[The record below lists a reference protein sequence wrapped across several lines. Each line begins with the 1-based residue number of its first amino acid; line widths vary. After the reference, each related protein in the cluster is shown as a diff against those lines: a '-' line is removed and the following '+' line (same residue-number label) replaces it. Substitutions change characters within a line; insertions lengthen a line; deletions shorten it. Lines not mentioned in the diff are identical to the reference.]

1 MSFDYVGTEANGSV
15 DGKLKTFNVAASH
28 ASVLAVGD
36 LVRIT
41 GTASAAGVGQIDAS
55 TAAVGATGV
64 INNVRPTFAGE
75 QLSITHLPASTA
87 GDVEVNVDSEG
98 LYNVPVSNGPLV
110 VANVGL
116 NAPAV
121 VTAATVN
128 GTVSVS
134 NMGVNATGVA
144 TTATLPLRIV
154 ALAEDAAGV
163 LGERAIVRLNATT
176 ATAGAT
182 GV

>member
-15 DGKLKTFNVAASH
+15 DGKLKTFNVASSH

-41 GTASAAGVGQIDAS
+41 GTASATGIGQVDAS

-75 QLSITHLPASTA
+75 QLSITHLPAGTA
-87 GDVEVNVDSEG
+87 GDVEVNVDSSG
-98 LYNVPVSNGPLV
+98 LYNVPVTGTLV

-163 LGERAIVRLNATT
+163 LGNRAIVRLNATT